1 MGKTV
6 TKDPKKEE
14 LEKLFRY
21 DPDTGQLFWKVS
33 AGKAKKG
40 SVAGSLDKKHGYIR
54 VRFSGK
60 NYQAHRIV
68 WILNNGDI
76 PEGMYIDHID
86 HNKENNRLQNLRLV
100 TGYTNQKNRSLG
112 KNNRSGVLGVHY
124 RKERN
129 KWQATINYDHN
140 TVFLGN
146 FDDWFE
152 AVCARKSAEAA
163 NGGFHENHGRRKRG
177 DEE

>member
-6 TKDPKKEE
+6 ANYPKKEE
-14 LEKLFRY
+14 LEKLFSY
-21 DPDTGQLFWKVS
+21 DPETGFLFWKVS
-33 AGKAKKG
+33 MGKAKRG

-54 VRFSGK
+54 VRIDGK
-60 NYQAHRIV
+60 NYQAHRLV

-76 PEGMYIDHID
+76 PEGMYVDHID
-86 HNKENNRLQNLRLV
+86 HNKANNHLQNLRLV
-100 TGYTNQKNRSLG
+100 TSYINQKNRSLG

-124 RKERN
+124 RGDRN

-152 AVCARKSAEAA
+152 AVCARKSAEAHV
-163 NGGFHENHGRRKRG
+163 GGFHENHGRRKG
-177 DEE
+177 ENEE